1 MVFTR
6 VLLLWSHPAVR
17 VRQSGDAPDDESVTA
32 MVSDDQLRDGFEAAR
47 PRLQRV
53 AARILGDADAA
64 QDVVQQAWLRLHDT
78 DEPIENLPGW
88 LTTVTSRLCLDRL
101 RARTPVPTES
111 IEVEATAP
119 DPADDVALADT
130 VGIALQVVLD
140 RLTPA
145 ERVAFVLHDS
155 FGVDFESIASM
166 LDTTPV
172 AARKLA
178 SRARAKVR
186 PAAHEDALADW
197 EIVDAFMAAAREG
210 DFARLLELLAPDVVV
225 SADAAASALGT
236 PTRLRGADEVA
247 SFFDGAAASFLSG
260 LRRRSPGRRLDPP
273 RRDKSRLRLHP
284 RIRPGNPPA
293 VPRRR
298 RRAGHRTTPRGCE
311 RTAVTVGGFPR

>member
-1 MVFTR
+1 M
-6 VLLLWSHPAVR
+6 
-17 VRQSGDAPDDESVTA
+17 RQCDDAPDNESVTDMA
-32 MVSDDQLRDGFEAAR
+32 NDDHLQDGFQAER
-47 PRLQRV
+47 PRLQRI
-53 AARILGDADAA
+53 AARILGDAHAA
-64 QDVVQQAWLRLHDT
+64 EDVVQQAWLRLQAT

-88 LTTVTSRLCLDRL
+88 LTTVTSRLCLDQL

-119 DPADDVALADT
+119 DPADDVVLADT

-155 FGVDFESIASM
+155 FGVDFELIASM

-186 PAAHEDALADW
+186 PAAGEDALADW

-210 DFARLLELLAPDVVV
+210 DFTRLLELLAPDVVV
-225 SADAAASALGT
+225 SGDAAAIALGT
-236 PTRLRGADEVA
+236 PTRLEGADEVA
-247 SFFDGAAASFLSG
+247 NFFNGAAAAAFPVFVENRPGSAWIHRGEVKVAFDFTVKDGRVQS
-260 LRRRSPGRRLDPP
+260 LRFRADDDVLAGVQ
-273 RRDKSRLRLHP
+273 RRDGG
-284 RIRPGNPPA
+284 IR
-293 VPRRR
+293 R
-298 RRAGHRTTPRGCE
+298 E
-311 RTAVTVGGFPR
+311 